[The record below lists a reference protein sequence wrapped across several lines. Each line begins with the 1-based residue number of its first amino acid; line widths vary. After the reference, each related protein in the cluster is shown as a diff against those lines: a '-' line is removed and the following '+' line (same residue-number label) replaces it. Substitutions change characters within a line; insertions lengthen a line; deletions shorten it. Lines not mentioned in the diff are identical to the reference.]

1 MNDRNE
7 SISNLKYNLNY
18 YGADYPVDSL
28 VKRMQEEEFIFPDFQ
43 RKYVWSLKEAS
54 KFIESLLI
62 GLPVPSIF
70 LAKDKYS
77 SKLIVIDG
85 QQRLRTLQYFF
96 EGKLPDGREFKLKNV
111 IDEIEGKTYQDLSS
125 EDRFNFHNTIIHC
138 LIVSENEKSDG
149 IFYLFERLN
158 TTGNPLTNQE
168 VRNAIYH
175 GEFNNL
181 LLEFSRTSLWK
192 SLYHKEE
199 LRLND
204 QELILRFLA
213 FSFELNNYKG
223 NLNEFLN
230 SFMRENR
237 NFENIP
243 RRVFEKRFFE
253 TMELIVE
260 IYGNNAF
267 YKNKQ
272 FNRSLFETLSL
283 FITFTI
289 EKDKV
294 DKMKLKQFY
303 DNLIK
308 DEDFWELTKSATTSR
323 KSIESRLEYA
333 NNLFDKI

>member
-28 VKRMQEEEFIFPDFQ
+28 VKRMQEEEFISPDFQ

-138 LIVSENEKSDG
+138 LIVSENEKSNG

-181 LLEFSRTSLWK
+181 LL
-192 SLYHKEE
+192 
-199 LRLND
+199 
-204 QELILRFLA
+204 
-213 FSFELNNYKG
+213 
-223 NLNEFLN
+223 
-230 SFMRENR
+230 
-237 NFENIP
+237 
-243 RRVFEKRFFE
+243 
-253 TMELIVE
+253 VE
-260 IYGNNAF
+260 IYGDNAF

-289 EKDKV
+289 DKDKV
-294 DKMKLKQFY
+294 DKSKLKQFY

-308 DEDFWELTKSATTSR
+308 DEYFWELTKSATTSR